1 MGFFS
6 DDFQAVM
13 VADCSDQYPELNHNG
28 IFFGS
33 VASRAVRDEFEGI
46 GFFGIK
52 AK

>member
-1 MGFFS
+1 MIVSG
-6 DDFQAVM
+6 
-13 VADCSDQYPELNHNG
+13 CSDQRPELKDNR

-33 VASRAVRDEFEGI
+33 VASRAVRDEFEGV